1 MKLGE
6 INPFIRYA
14 SEFDYKVDEVTVKV
28 SDCRLFYIVSGNGEI
43 VIQNQHYNASECTLF
58 YIPAG
63 STYTIRVPDGFR
75 LISLNFDLTQSHSDK
90 TKVFPPRAADDS
102 DENTVIFTVVE
113 ESILNS
119 HVCREDSSEFAADLK
134 LLIEEMSTERKYFRE
149 SASCILKKILIKL
162 HRDNTIPSSKGRSA
176 VDKVIGYI
184 SENFICD
191 ITNAELAAMVGYH
204 EFHLNRLFIK
214 YTGTSIHQYIINKRL
229 SAARELILSTD
240 LPLSE
245 ISEQTGFNNYSFFS
259 AYFKKRFGISPAK
272 FRSRSHYISP

>member
-6 INPFIRYA
+6 INPFVRYA
-14 SEFDYKVDEVTVKV
+14 SEFDYKMDEITVRV
-28 SDCRLFYIVSGNGEI
+28 SDCRLFYIISGSGEI
-43 VIQNQHYNASECTLF
+43 VIENQHYNASDDTLF

-90 TKVFPPRAADDS
+90 TKVFPPCPAGSDS
-102 DENTVIFTVVE
+102 NALVIFTEVE
-113 ESILNS
+113 DSILNT
-119 HVCREDSSEFAADLK
+119 HVCRVDSGEFAADLK
-134 LLIEEMSTERKYFRE
+134 LLIEEIATERKYSRE

-162 HRDNTIPSSKGRSA
+162 HRDNAIASSKSRGA
-176 VDKVIGYI
+176 VDKVISYI
-184 SENFICD
+184 SESF
-191 ITNAELAAMVGYH
+191 TREVSNAELAALVGYH
-204 EFHLNRLFIK
+204 EFHLNRLFAR

-259 AYFKKRFGISPAK
+259 SYFKKRFGISPAR
-272 FRSRSHYISP
+272 FRSQSRYISP

>member
-6 INPFIRYA
+6 INPFVRYA
-14 SEFDYKVDEVTVKV
+14 SEFDYKMDEITVRV
-28 SDCRLFYIVSGNGEI
+28 SDCRLFYIISGSGEI
-43 VIQNQHYNASECTLF
+43 VIENQHYNASDDTLF

-90 TKVFPPRAADDS
+90 TKVFPPCPAGSDS
-102 DENTVIFTVVE
+102 NALVIFTEVE
-113 ESILNS
+113 DSILNT
-119 HVCREDSSEFAADLK
+119 HVCRVDSGEFAADLK
-134 LLIEEMSTERKYFRE
+134 LLIEEIATERKYFRE

-162 HRDNTIPSSKGRSA
+162 HRDNAIASSKSRGA
-176 VDKVIGYI
+176 VDKVISYI
-184 SENFICD
+184 SESF
-191 ITNAELAAMVGYH
+191 TREVSNAELAALVGYH
-204 EFHLNRLFIK
+204 EFHLNRLFAR

-259 AYFKKRFGISPAK
+259 SYFKKRFGISPAR
-272 FRSRSHYISP
+272 FRSQSRYISP